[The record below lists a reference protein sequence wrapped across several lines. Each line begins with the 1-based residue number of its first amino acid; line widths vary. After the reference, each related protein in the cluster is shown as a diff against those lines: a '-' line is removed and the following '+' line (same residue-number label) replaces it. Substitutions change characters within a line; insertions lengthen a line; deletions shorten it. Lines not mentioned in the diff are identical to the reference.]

1 MGFLYKLSFIERNI
15 LISAESKKL
24 IFYEIS
30 NQGIES
36 FDINSISNEI
46 KIKKAMD

>member
-1 MGFLYKLSFIERNI
+1 MGILYKLSFIERNI

-30 NQGIES
+30 NQG
-36 FDINSISNEI
+36 
-46 KIKKAMD
+46 